1 MEKEFICIFKNSN
14 LFLIN
19 NKLYFVLFIWL
30 SIIFQISSD
39 CSNGIA
45 INETDCF
52 NDLIIIKQYY
62 KSGNFATNKKGD
74 MIIEYSNSGSTRTN
88 QRLFYG
94 IKKNGRYFFSGEKA
108 YREKEVNHPDP
119 NININARYEA
129 RNIFVSLEDDKDKEK
144 EYLFS
149 TSSYDTLTE
158 LHDLENDTYT
168 SKGTIEYFNIRN
180 VFSFEYSLFG
190 SQESN
195 KNYYYFIFTQNEA
208 EKVTVNKDG
217 VDQELDWSETY
228 IIKKFKFTSFD
239 LSSYNEIN
247 SVNCTDNYND
257 RVISSFILEKFQ
269 ILVVFFLKKA
279 DNNLL
284 NGQYAMHFYDLD
296 LNKKNEII
304 FSENITDPR
313 SGDGVFFKCLYLKE
327 EYASFVYFTK
337 GYDETKVSFDVS
349 KFSKTTESSND
360 IYSFTTTITKSLED
374 IQSSFISDVPLN
386 DFVKVDDKRLIFIST
401 VRGSQINSETG
412 QYNKAFL
419 FRSIWAPNKK

>member
-94 IKKNGRYFFSGEKA
+94 IKKNGRYFFPDEEA
-108 YREKEVNHPDP
+108 YREKEVSHPDTNS
-119 NININARYEA
+119 NIKARYEA

-158 LHDLENDTYT
+158 LHDLENNTYK

-190 SQESN
+190 SQESE
-195 KNYYYFIFTQNEA
+195 KNYYYFIFTQNE
-208 EKVTVNKDG
+208 EDKVTVNKDG
-217 VDQELDWSETY
+217 VDQELDWTQTY

-257 RVISSFILEKFQ
+257 RVISSFILEKFK
-269 ILVVFFLKKA
+269 ILVVFFFKKA

-284 NGQYAMHFYDLD
+284 NGKYAMHFYDLD
-296 LNKKNEII
+296 LNKK
-304 FSENITDPR
+304 
-313 SGDGVFFKCLYLKE
+313 K
-327 EYASFVYFTK
+327 
-337 GYDETKVSFDVS
+337 
-349 KFSKTTESSND
+349 
-360 IYSFTTTITKSLED
+360 
-374 IQSSFISDVPLN
+374 
-386 DFVKVDDKRLIFIST
+386 
-401 VRGSQINSETG
+401 
-412 QYNKAFL
+412 
-419 FRSIWAPNKK
+419 

>member
-158 LHDLENDTYT
+158 LHDLENDIYT

-195 KNYYYFIFTQNEA
+195 
-208 EKVTVNKDG
+208 
-217 VDQELDWSETY
+217 
-228 IIKKFKFTSFD
+228 
-239 LSSYNEIN
+239 
-247 SVNCTDNYND
+247 
-257 RVISSFILEKFQ
+257 
-269 ILVVFFLKKA
+269 
-279 DNNLL
+279 
-284 NGQYAMHFYDLD
+284 
-296 LNKKNEII
+296 
-304 FSENITDPR
+304 
-313 SGDGVFFKCLYLKE
+313 
-327 EYASFVYFTK
+327 
-337 GYDETKVSFDVS
+337 
-349 KFSKTTESSND
+349 
-360 IYSFTTTITKSLED
+360 
-374 IQSSFISDVPLN
+374 
-386 DFVKVDDKRLIFIST
+386 
-401 VRGSQINSETG
+401 
-412 QYNKAFL
+412 
-419 FRSIWAPNKK
+419 